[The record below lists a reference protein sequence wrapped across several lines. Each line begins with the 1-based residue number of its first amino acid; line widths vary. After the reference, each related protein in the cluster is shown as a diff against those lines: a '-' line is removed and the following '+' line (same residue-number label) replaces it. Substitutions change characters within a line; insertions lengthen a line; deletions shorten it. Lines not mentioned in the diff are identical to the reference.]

1 MFVTLFNVW
10 LHRRQLDFICV
21 FSLNLLWHVALVG
34 IILEENSL
42 TMKCTKQRGAQ
53 FHSPFRCLWI
63 FQIKVDILDTI
74 SKRDKGSFSSLVAL
88 WNLGHINERSYFF
101 VLKCI
106 SMSCTLNGYFTPIS
120 ITSCVGHLK
129 ITGLLSYTDLPN
141 VNLHHYTI
149 SKSHIY

>member
-1 MFVTLFNVW
+1 MCF
-10 LHRRQLDFICV
+10 
-21 FSLNLLWHVALVG
+21 FSLNLLWLVALVG

-42 TMKCTKQRGAQ
+42 TMKSTKQRGAQ
-53 FHSPFRCLWI
+53 FHSPFRCLRI
-63 FQIKVDILDTI
+63 FQIKVDILLDTV
-74 SKRDKGSFSSLVAL
+74 SKLDKGSFSSLVAL
-88 WNLGHINERSYFF
+88 WHLGHINEHSYFF

-120 ITSCVGHLK
+120 ITSYVGHLK